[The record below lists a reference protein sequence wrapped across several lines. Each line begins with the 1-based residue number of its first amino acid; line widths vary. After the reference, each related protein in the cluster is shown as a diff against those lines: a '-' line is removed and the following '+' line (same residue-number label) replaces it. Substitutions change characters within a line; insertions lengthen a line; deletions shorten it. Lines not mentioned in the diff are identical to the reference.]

1 MGREYTIGR
10 LAEAAGVHVETIR
23 YYERRGLLAPPARS
37 AAGYRLYSDDDLAL
51 LQLIARGKGLG
62 FTLTE
67 IGELVESS
75 GARSVAEV
83 LVAAQAKAEAL
94 AARQRELAETQRRL
108 RELTRLCA
116 DGVEADCVA
125 LRVSPTS

>member
-23 YYERRGLLAPPARS
+23 YYERRGLLAPPARTAS
-37 AAGYRLYSDDDLAL
+37 GYRIYADDDLAL
-51 LQLIARGKGLG
+51 LQLIARGKALG
-62 FTLTE
+62 FTLSE
-67 IGELVESS
+67 IGELVGSS
-75 GARSVAEV
+75 GSRTVDEV
-83 LVAAQAKAEAL
+83 LSAAQDKAEAL
-94 AARQRELAETQRRL
+94 AARQVELAETQRRL

-125 LRVSPTS
+125 LRVST

>member
-23 YYERRGLLAPPARS
+23 YYERRGLLAPPARTAS
-37 AAGYRLYSDDDLAL
+37 GYRIYVDDDLAL
-51 LQLIARGKGLG
+51 LQLIARGKALG
-62 FTLTE
+62 FTLSE
-67 IGELVESS
+67 IGELVGSS
-75 GARSVAEV
+75 GSRSVDEV
-83 LVAAQAKAEAL
+83 LAAAQDKAEAL
-94 AARQRELAETQRRL
+94 AARQVELAETQRRL

-125 LRVSPTS
+125 LRVST

>member
-23 YYERRGLLAPPARS
+23 YYERRGLLAPPARTAS
-37 AAGYRLYSDDDLAL
+37 GYRIYADDDLAL
-51 LQLIARGKGLG
+51 LQLIARGKALG
-62 FTLTE
+62 FTLSE
-67 IGELVESS
+67 IGELVGSS
-75 GARSVAEV
+75 GSRSVDEV
-83 LVAAQAKAEAL
+83 LAAAQDKAEAL
-94 AARQRELAETQRRL
+94 AARQVELAETQRRL

-125 LRVSPTS
+125 LRVSG